1 MLVCRFWCG
10 TCWIDRFE
18 RFGALARI
26 HSASCGIY
34 FPSQRC
40 CCLII
45 TTLIAGI
52 EHSAPRL
59 MNALSLVCKRPISI
73 LWHPA
78 SLKGQV
84 LKHSL
89 RFHELMIARTHSVA
103 AITLGCQRTSLRFL
117 PLPVQPVSRP
127 ARPPRGGRMH
137 APRLPVHPAAAR
149 APHYRRLRARSRS
162 GRPHAP
168 QPPARPAV
176 GRTPRSRTH
185 APRPPMRPAAP
196 QPAGNARLGGLGG
209 GCLRAGRRRRCP
221 PRLSLHR
228 RRVHAAGHSGLGAGG
243 QREVA
248 EAGPAGG
255 PRPER
260 CLGTENGSVRRP

>member
-1 MLVCRFWCG
+1 M
-10 TCWIDRFE
+10 
-18 RFGALARI
+18 
-26 HSASCGIY
+26 
-34 FPSQRC
+34 
-40 CCLII
+40 
-45 TTLIAGI
+45 IAG
-52 EHSAPRL
+52 
-59 MNALSLVCKRPISI
+59 
-73 LWHPA
+73 
-78 SLKGQV
+78 
-84 LKHSL
+84 
-89 RFHELMIARTHSVA
+89 THSVA

-228 RRVHAAGHSGLGAGG
+228 RRLHAAGHSGPGAGG
-243 QREVA
+243 QGEVA
-248 EAGPAGG
+248 EAGVGLQGVLALSVASARRTAQYADPKRRTVQYADTRVVTRRGLRVPG
-255 PRPER
+255 SER
-260 CLGTENGSVRRP
+260 CRGGT